1 MIHVRIN
8 GKEQELERPIS
19 VQEFLEQTGKVP
31 RWIVV
36 ELRGEPLLRAEYA
49 AAVIEDGDQ
58 VEIVAPFGG
67 G

>member
-1 MIHVRIN
+1 MIRVQVN
-8 GKEQELERPIS
+8 GKEQELERPLS

-36 ELRGEPLLRAEYA
+36 ELRGEALLRTDYA
-49 AAVIEDGDQ
+49 TAMIGDGDRL
-58 VEIVAPFGG
+58 EIVAPFGG